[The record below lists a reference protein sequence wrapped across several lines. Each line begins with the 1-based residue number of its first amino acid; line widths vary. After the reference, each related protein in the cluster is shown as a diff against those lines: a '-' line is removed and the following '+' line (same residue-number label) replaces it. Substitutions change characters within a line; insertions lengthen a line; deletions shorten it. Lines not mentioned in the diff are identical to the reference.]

1 MKVLHEL
8 QEQRWDDHRYYHQS
22 RVNQSLH
29 LLSALSFLVSYAF
42 LLINPVVS
50 ALVGWFVAMVPRQVG
65 HFVFEPKDYDGV
77 NQATHQHKE
86 SIKIGY
92 NLRRKVV
99 LLALWGLSPVVLMVQ
114 PDLFGLLEPHT
125 NGQGFFYNLSLLWIG
140 LGVGALLFR
149 TVHLFFLY
157 DVTTG
162 LVWFLKILTDP
173 FHDLKMY
180 YKAPFYLLK
189 GQLLDPM
196 PEVAARTGMDE
207 HATEQGRA

>member
-8 QEQRWDDHRYYHQS
+8 REQRWDDHRYYHQS

-77 NQATHQHKE
+77 NQATHEHKE

-99 LLALWGLSPVVLMVQ
+99 LLALWGLSPVALMVQ
-114 PDLFGLLEPHT
+114 PDLFGLLDPHA

>member
-77 NQATHQHKE
+77 NQATHEHKE
-86 SIKIGY
+86 SIKVGY

-99 LLALWGLSPVVLMVQ
+99 LLALWGLSPVALMVQ
-114 PDLFGLLEPHT
+114 PDLFGLFQPHT
-125 NGQGFFYNLSLLWIG
+125 NGSGFLYNLSLLWIG

-180 YKAPFYLLK
+180 YKSPFYLLK

-196 PEVAARTGMDE
+196 PEVAARTEMDE

>member
-8 QEQRWDDHRYYHQS
+8 REQRWDDHRYYHQS

-77 NQATHQHKE
+77 NQATHEHKE
-86 SIKIGY
+86 RIKVGY

-99 LLALWGLSPVVLMVQ
+99 LLALWGLSPVALMVQ
-114 PDLFGLLEPHT
+114 PDLFGLFQPHT
-125 NGQGFFYNLSLLWIG
+125 NGSGFLYNLSLLWIG

-157 DVTTG
+157 DITTG

-180 YKAPFYLLK
+180 YKSPFYLLR

-196 PEVAARTGMDE
+196 PEVAARAEMDE

>member
-8 QEQRWDDHRYYHQS
+8 REQRWDDHRYYHQS

-29 LLSALSFLVSYAF
+29 LLSALSFLVSYVF

-65 HFVFEPKDYDGV
+65 HFVFEPKEYDGV
-77 NQATHQHKE
+77 NQASHAHKE
-86 SIKIGY
+86 RIKIGY

-99 LLALWGLSPVVLMVQ
+99 LLALWGLSPVALLVQ
-114 PDLFGLLEPHT
+114 PDLFGLLQPHRD
-125 NGQGFFYNLSLLWIG
+125 GAGFFYNLSLLWIG

-180 YKAPFYLLK
+180 YKSPFYLLK

-196 PEVAARTGMDE
+196 PEVAARGEMDE
-207 HATEQGRA
+207 HATERGRA